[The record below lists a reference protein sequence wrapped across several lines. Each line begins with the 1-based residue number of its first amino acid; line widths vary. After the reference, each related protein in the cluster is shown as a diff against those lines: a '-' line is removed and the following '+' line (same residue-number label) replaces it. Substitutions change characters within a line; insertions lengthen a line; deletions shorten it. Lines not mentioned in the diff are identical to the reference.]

1 MAPTILHPT
10 SLALLVAVT
19 AVGAVDAAI
28 GRVWD
33 HFAVFVLATG
43 VALLLLLTVLGRRP
57 SVPLRADLVAWLR
70 DRAAATGE
78 PLEALADRCV
88 ASARADLDRR

>member
-1 MAPTILHPT
+1 MAPTVLHRT
-10 SLALLVAVT
+10 ALAMLVVVT
-19 AVGAVDAAI
+19 AVGAADAAI

-33 HFAVFVLATG
+33 HFAVFGLATA
-43 VALLLLLTVLGRRP
+43 VAFLLLLTVLGRRP

-78 PLEALADRCV
+78 PLESLADRCV
-88 ASARADLDRR
+88 AAARADLDRR